1 MLRDSVI
8 IPSAIATLS
17 ELVNCKPVCPCFFKW
32 QQFLMVVGLK
42 NLPYNYGM
50 VYLYRVSEDSRHL
63 THILLSFKVFFS
75 LPVKFYIEICVFIC
89 IKDVILAHITLHFTV
104 VDLHSNME

>member
-17 ELVNCKPVCPCFFKW
+17 ELVNCKPVCPCFFQW
-32 QQFLMVVGLK
+32 QQFLMVVGLQ

-50 VYLYRVSEDSRHL
+50 VFISRERGQ
-63 THILLSFKVFFS
+63 
-75 LPVKFYIEICVFIC
+75 PPPN
-89 IKDVILAHITLHFTV
+89 AHFT
-104 VDLHSNME
+104 EFQGIF